1 MERDTSNRF
10 GAFRS
15 RCVCLLRSSRGLLG
29 ATWGKGASLRLFSL
43 RDNWQTG
50 ADTSGP
56 VVAEIRPGSA
66 QGELRLVVVPPGQA
80 VQGMVP
86 AHQIRQAATAPD
98 RDAKELR
105 TSAVKVAAPVT
116 TVGDASAEVSPL
128 N

>member
-10 GAFRS
+10 GAFRAAVVFAY
-15 RCVCLLRSSRGLLG
+15 CGLLAACSG
-29 ATWGKGASLRLFSL
+29 LPGGRAPVSVSSVYEITGKPA
-43 RDNWQTG
+43 

-86 AHQIRQAATAPD
+86 AHQIRRAATAPD
-98 RDAKELR
+98 RHAKELR
-105 TSAVKVAAPVT
+105 PAR
-116 TVGDASAEVSPL
+116 
-128 N
+128 